1 MDKFHQIF
9 QCLHQR
15 LLKVY
20 KIIMKMQNCL
30 IFIKKIENTCIN
42 DRKHGKVETIIVMK
56 MNIEVLHIL
65 YVMQE
70 KPKEISA

>member
-1 MDKFHQIF
+1 
-9 QCLHQR
+9 
-15 LLKVY
+15 
-20 KIIMKMQNCL
+20 MKMQKCL
-30 IFIKKIENTCIN
+30 IFIKRIENTCIN

>member
-1 MDKFHQIF
+1 
-9 QCLHQR
+9 
-15 LLKVY
+15 
-20 KIIMKMQNCL
+20 MKMQKCP